1 MLALNWIGV
10 HPERRCGAAPERS
23 GEGFR
28 GPQVVWL
35 SLALALLGPRLGLS
49 AQAPSAVPRLEGRI
63 VDDASGAPLAARVA
77 ATNPEGKFLEIE
89 GRHAHVQYLGKR
101 WCYVDGSFALA
112 LPEAGASIEIRR
124 GLETRPFSVKVAG
137 DARGKAIQKTFR
149 LRRWI
154 DMRRQGYV
162 NGDIHAHLPIPKEAH
177 VQMRAE
183 DLNALVLLHLADPEN
198 PPATNKYFTGRID
211 ANSTPGCEIYV
222 GQEVQDWQMGHLNM
236 LGLTQLVPGY
246 PNAGGTL
253 EYWKTRPNWDLIR
266 AMRAVREQN
275 GTVFWP
281 HMSSL
286 PGAELPIGLAL
297 GLVDGVELITWN
309 DPTQLPNH
317 WGPWL
322 NSGMSQAEFPV
333 LRGVDLYYQYLNAG
347 FRLPIA
353 AGTDKFSE
361 EIPLGSNRVYAKVQ
375 EPANYASWLAA
386 VKAGQGFVTNGPILE
401 FEAAGATPGDVI
413 EFQGAKRIKAR
424 VTARSILPFTT
435 LEIVLNGDPVGH
447 KTVPI
452 PNNAPKDGLYSM
464 QVEATIELA
473 KSGWLTAR
481 VVDHPDLKN
490 RILPRDVSVFAHTDP
505 IYFLQDGRKVREEA
519 SVVYLRK
526 YVKGTLHWLDTNP
539 PFANKEDRYAAR
551 KAAEEALRFYDGL

>member
-1 MLALNWIGV
+1 MFGLCAQAT
-10 HPERRCGAAPERS
+10 GAA
-23 GEGFR
+23 
-28 GPQVVWL
+28 
-35 SLALALLGPRLGLS
+35 A
-49 AQAPSAVPRLEGRI
+49 RLETNI
-63 VDDASGAPLAARVA
+63 VDDATGAPLAARVA
-77 ATNPEGKFLEIE
+77 VTSADGKFLEIE
-89 GRHAHVQYLGKR
+89 GKHEHVQYLGKR

-112 LPEAGASIEIRR
+112 LPDGEVQLEIRR
-124 GLETRPFSVKVAG
+124 GFETRPLSAKIA
-137 DARGKAIQKTFR
+137 ANASGKPVQETFR

-154 DMRRQGYV
+154 DMARQGYA
-162 NGDIHAHLPIPKEAH
+162 NGDIHAHLPVPKEAH
-177 VQMRAE
+177 PQMRAE
-183 DLNALVLLHLADPEN
+183 DLNAQVLLYLPDTEN
-198 PPATNKYFTGRID
+198 PWAINKCFTGRLD

-236 LGLTQLVPGY
+236 LGLTRLVPGY
-246 PNAGGTL
+246 PRAGGTL
-253 EYWKTRPNWDLIR
+253 EYWTSRPQWDLIR
-266 AMRAVREQN
+266 AMRAVRQQN

-297 GLVDGVELITWN
+297 GLVDGIELITWN
-309 DPTQLPNH
+309 DPTQFPNH

-333 LRGVDLYYQYLNAG
+333 LRGMDLYYQFLNAG
-347 FRLPIA
+347 FRVPIA
-353 AGTDKFSE
+353 AGTDKFAE

-375 EPANYASWLAA
+375 GPATYAAWLEA
-386 VKAGQGFVTNGPILE
+386 VKAGKGFVTNGPILE
-401 FEAAGATPGDVI
+401 FQAADAAPGDVI
-413 EFQGAKRIKAR
+413 EFKGAKRIKAR

-435 LEIVLNGDPVGH
+435 LEIVLNGETVGH
-447 KTVPI
+447 KTLAI

-464 QVEATIELA
+464 EVTTTVELA
-473 KSGWLTAR
+473 KSGWLAAR

-526 YVKGTLHWLDTNP
+526 YVKGVLHWLDTNP
-539 PFANKEDRYAAR
+539 KFANDEDRREAR
-551 KAAEEALRFYDGL
+551 RSAEEALKFYEGL